1 MKVILIQD
9 VKGKGKKG
17 DIVNVADGYAKN
29 FLLKNNLAKLATA
42 EALNENKG
50 QKDALNFKKEQ
61 ELLSAKELANKISK
75 TSIKMFVKCGE
86 NGKIFGSTTHKV
98 WITPQTDLG
107 YPQRRKCVRNFFIT
121 SKTDMNIVVKD
132 EENNETIIFVSGSA
146 KPSTISTR
154 IFGTKFSFEFSCD
167 EDECNISN
175 PNILIKMDNRF

>member
-86 NGKIFGSTTHKV
+86 NGKIFGS
-98 WITPQTDLG
+98 
-107 YPQRRKCVRNFFIT
+107 IT
-121 SKTDMNIVVKD
+121 SKEIADTFAKQNIEIDKRK
-132 EENNETIIFVSGSA
+132 IILKEPIKNTGIYKLEIKLHPEVTVQF
-146 KPSTISTR
+146 
-154 IFGTKFSFEFSCD
+154 
-167 EDECNISN
+167 
-175 PNILIKMDNRF
+175 ILEVDIA

>member
-86 NGKIFGSTTHKV
+86 NGKIFGS
-98 WITPQTDLG
+98 
-107 YPQRRKCVRNFFIT
+107 IT
-121 SKTDMNIVVKD
+121 SKEIAETFAKQNIEVDKRK
-132 EENNETIIFVSGSA
+132 IIL
-146 KPSTISTR
+146 KEPIKNT
-154 IFGTKFSFEFSCD
+154 GTYKLEIKLHPEVTVQF
-167 EDECNISN
+167 
-175 PNILIKMDNRF
+175 ILEVDIA

>member
-1 MKVILIQD
+1 MEVILIQD

-86 NGKIFGSTTHKV
+86 NGKIFGS
-98 WITPQTDLG
+98 
-107 YPQRRKCVRNFFIT
+107 IT
-121 SKTDMNIVVKD
+121 SKEIADTFAKQNIEIDKRK
-132 EENNETIIFVSGSA
+132 IIL
-146 KPSTISTR
+146 KEPIKNT
-154 IFGTKFSFEFSCD
+154 GTYKLEIKLHPEVTVQF
-167 EDECNISN
+167 
-175 PNILIKMDNRF
+175 ILEVDIA

>member
-86 NGKIFGSTTHKV
+86 NGKIFGS
-98 WITPQTDLG
+98 
-107 YPQRRKCVRNFFIT
+107 IT
-121 SKTDMNIVVKD
+121 SKEIADTFAKQNIEVDKRK
-132 EENNETIIFVSGSA
+132 IIL
-146 KPSTISTR
+146 KEPIKNT
-154 IFGTKFSFEFSCD
+154 GTYKLEIKLHPEVTVQF
-167 EDECNISN
+167 
-175 PNILIKMDNRF
+175 ILEVDIA

>member
-17 DIVNVADGYAKN
+17 EIVNVADGYAKN

-42 EALNENKG
+42 EELNENKG

-86 NGKIFGSTTHKV
+86 NGKIFGS
-98 WITPQTDLG
+98 
-107 YPQRRKCVRNFFIT
+107 IT
-121 SKTDMNIVVKD
+121 SKEIADTFAKQNIEIDKRK
-132 EENNETIIFVSGSA
+132 IIL
-146 KPSTISTR
+146 KEPIKNT
-154 IFGTKFSFEFSCD
+154 GTYKLEIKLHPEVTVQF
-167 EDECNISN
+167 
-175 PNILIKMDNRF
+175 ILEVDIA

>member
-86 NGKIFGSTTHKV
+86 NGKIFGS
-98 WITPQTDLG
+98 
-107 YPQRRKCVRNFFIT
+107 IT
-121 SKTDMNIVVKD
+121 SKEIADTFAKQNIEIDKRK
-132 EENNETIIFVSGSA
+132 IIL
-146 KPSTISTR
+146 KEPIKNT
-154 IFGTKFSFEFSCD
+154 GTYKLEIKLHPEVTVQF
-167 EDECNISN
+167 
-175 PNILIKMDNRF
+175 ILEVDIA

>member
-1 MKVILIQD
+1 MKVILMQD

-86 NGKIFGSTTHKV
+86 NGKIFGS
-98 WITPQTDLG
+98 
-107 YPQRRKCVRNFFIT
+107 IT
-121 SKTDMNIVVKD
+121 SKEIADTFAKQNIEIDKRK
-132 EENNETIIFVSGSA
+132 IIL
-146 KPSTISTR
+146 KEPIKNT
-154 IFGTKFSFEFSCD
+154 GTYKLEIKLHPEVTVQF
-167 EDECNISN
+167 
-175 PNILIKMDNRF
+175 ILEVDIA

>member
-50 QKDALNFKKEQ
+50 QKEALNFKKEQ

-86 NGKIFGSTTHKV
+86 NGKIFGS
-98 WITPQTDLG
+98 
-107 YPQRRKCVRNFFIT
+107 IT
-121 SKTDMNIVVKD
+121 SKEIADTFAKQNIEIDKRK
-132 EENNETIIFVSGSA
+132 IIL
-146 KPSTISTR
+146 KEPIKNT
-154 IFGTKFSFEFSCD
+154 GTYKLEIKLHPEVTVQF
-167 EDECNISN
+167 
-175 PNILIKMDNRF
+175 ILEVDIA